1 MPGERSAFHLWTP
14 PSWQEKTSGVGRAQ
28 SDAAICPACDA
39 ALSRRLPV
47 WEFAGLVHL
56 TQSVLEAGG
65 SRKGKRLRARETAG
79 PTEPPTYDR

>member
-14 PSWQEKTSGVGRAQ
+14 PLWKEKTSGVGRAQ

-47 WEFAGLVHL
+47 WSSRAWSISPKACSKQEDR
-56 TQSVLEAGG
+56 GG
-65 SRKGKRLRARETAG
+65 
-79 PTEPPTYDR
+79 